1 MATLTIT
8 GDSVIFQSALKFSD
22 IQTLLKFRPEALKI
36 MSPARADTPPE
47 ILFQIT
53 LGEKPSVTQ
62 FGAVFPCAVP
72 DTSKPA
78 SITRQFP
85 IEARDAEDITE
96 WAYEKYGISI
106 QRLTEIEDAITKN
119 RVLGEIAESKEKI
132 ISNIKIV

>member
-36 MSPARADTPPE
+36 MSPARADTPSE
-47 ILFQIT
+47 MLFQIT
-53 LGEKPSVTQ
+53 LGEKPSVSQ
-62 FGAVFPCAVP
+62 FGVVFPCTVP

-85 IEARDAEDITE
+85 TEARDTKDITE